1 MNRVEVG
8 QRVRSNTEFDQIPHE
23 GTIQKILVGVT
34 ALGPTAIF
42 HVLVDRKNGEQV
54 EPHLHESPAL
64 HWDHLSEDGTTTS
77 MLGDKVSPPKCPT
90 CGEAHGGAPEY
101 FTPEMIALHA
111 QLGSTPEG
119 DREAVYVE
127 LAGRFMAQV
136 TELDA
141 SMPDR
146 IHKLVAKAHDA
157 GEEARRALLRV
168 GRMVVKNLDARAQHL
183 QGSAHVRNIFAIPI
197 PIAKEKTGG
206 LN

>member
-8 QRVRSNTEFDQIPHE
+8 QRVRSNTEFDTVTHE

-34 ALGPTAIF
+34 AQGPTAIF
-42 HVLVDRKNGEQV
+42 HVLIDRKNGEQI

-64 HWDHLSEDGTTTS
+64 HWDHLSEEGTTTS
-77 MLGDKVSPPKCPT
+77 MLGGKVSPPKCT
-90 CGEAHGGAPEY
+90 GCGEVHGEGPEY

-111 QLGSTPEG
+111 QLGSTPEE

-127 LAGRFMAQV
+127 LAGRFMAQ
-136 TELDA
+136 TSELDA
-141 SMPDR
+141 DMPDH

-168 GRMVVKNLDARAQHL
+168 GRMVVKNLDARAQHM
-183 QGSAHVRNIFAIPI
+183 QGAARMRKLFTIPV
-197 PIAKEKTGG
+197 PVTNEKAGG